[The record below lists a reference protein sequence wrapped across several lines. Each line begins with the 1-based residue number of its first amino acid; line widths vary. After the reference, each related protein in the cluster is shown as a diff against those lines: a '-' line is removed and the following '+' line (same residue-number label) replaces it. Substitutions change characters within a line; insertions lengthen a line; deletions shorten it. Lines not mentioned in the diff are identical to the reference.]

1 MTPRKPLTRAQ
12 VAEITLRQM
21 GKCLR
26 CNERLDFGTK
36 GAVIDEHL
44 TPLADGGTNK
54 TDNRAFLCKPCA
66 KPKTAKEARDRGK
79 SKRIAEGRT
88 QADKRARAKAEGRH
102 RKMGSKPWPKA
113 TGPSA
118 LSSKT
123 EHYRRARALKEGKRD
138 E

>member
-1 MTPRKPLTRAQ
+1 MTEKRRPLTRAQ
-12 VAEITLRQM
+12 IAEITLRQM

-26 CNERLDFGTK
+26 CGERLDFGTK

-44 TPLADGGTNK
+44 MPLADGGTNE

-88 QADKRARAKAEGRH
+88 QADKRAARKANGTHRPIPGRSFQSGYTK
-102 RKMGSKPWPKA
+102 KMDG
-113 TGPSA
+113 TVV
-118 LSSKT
+118 
-123 EHYRRARALKEGKRD
+123 RRGD
-138 E
+138 GNV

>member
-12 VAEITLRQM
+12 IAEITLRQM

-26 CNERLDFGTK
+26 CGERLDFATK

-44 TPLADGGTNK
+44 MPLADGGTNE

-88 QADKRARAKAEGRH
+88 QADRRQRAKANGTY
-102 RKMGSKPWPKA
+102 RKIPGKPFAKP
-113 TGPSA
+113 TGPSR
-118 LSSKT
+118 LSKAHPQYQSAK
-123 EHYRRARALKEGKRD
+123 RRRK
-138 E
+138 